1 LELEKPKRRR
11 PPVRKLAGNIDSSSI
26 SCGGYAH
33 YAASSRP
40 AWQYGMAVLPL
51 SFVVA
56 VTAEHKHPRSSRWLL
71 VKVRAILRK
80 SSMSRSR
87 KTFVHFLSKNFQR
100 FHVLIVFGFWIRKSS
115 LTNACTIMFFFCA
128 MRLFL
133 SSIHQNFFMFKIFL
147 HKLHITSTPSVSKY
161 LLLWLFWIQF
171 VRYASRYILCSHI

>member
-71 VKVRAILRK
+71 VKVRAILQIVDVK
-80 SSMSRSR
+80 
-87 KTFVHFLSKNFQR
+87 KSKNFCSLFVEKLSEISR
-100 FHVLIVFGFWIRKSS
+100 FDCVRILDKEICSDECMYHNG
-115 LTNACTIMFFFCA
+115 FFCA
-128 MRLFL
+128 MRLFH
-133 SSIHQNFFMFKIFL
+133 SSIHQNFFYVQNF
-147 HKLHITSTPSVSKY
+147 STQVAY
-161 LLLWLFWIQF
+161 
-171 VRYASRYILCSHI
+171 Y